1 MTDLAYLDGHH
12 AIIGASDA
20 GKTWTA
26 KYGVEQLLGQQRH
39 TLIIDPLGVW
49 YGLRSST
56 DGKSA
61 GFDIPIFGGPHGDVA
76 IRPID
81 GEAIAGIIDAQRV
94 TAIVDLSGMTNGLDQ
109 RSFVRDL
116 VARLRRRSP
125 GNFHFV
131 VDEADEFVPEKVR
144 DDVGYAL
151 QEDMLWIA
159 KKGRS
164 AGWVQTLITQRT
176 ADIAKSALSQ
186 SQTIIAHQLIA
197 PQDQKPFLDYVRT
210 QGTKEEL
217 AEISANLASLQ
228 QGSRYVYSPRRHVL
242 ELGRT
247 PALTTF
253 DSSRTPPAGQSRVE
267 PRTLA
272 QLDVSAIAA
281 ALAPRDPSIP
291 ADPAAAY
298 QLGNGAGEA
307 LIARDR
313 RIAELEDLLGRSEQ
327 RVEALEFVSKRAL
340 AMADRMVDDID
351 QFIRL
356 LGASVET
363 EGAEA
368 ETETTIAVYPDAS
381 VQHIRQ
387 RRDSAAEDAPP
398 ESPSGGASPSS
409 ELRALAGLAAVFP
422 SGLTEAAWA
431 TRTCYAR
438 KGGAWIRRRKR
449 YLDDG
454 LIEQR
459 DGRWFATDAGVA
471 AAGAAIPDMPAA
483 GPELVAWWAKRL
495 GASGRVLQLLAKVHP
510 RALTRDAIAA
520 ELNMA
525 PKGGAFLRHLGAV
538 KAAEL
543 VVEVKR
549 RLAIAPELMGDS

>member
-49 YGLRSST
+49 YGLRSSA
-56 DGKSA
+56 DGKAA

-76 IRPID
+76 IRPTD
-81 GEAIAGIIDAQRV
+81 GEAIAGIVDDQRV
-94 TAIVDLSGMTNGLDQ
+94 SAIVDLSGMTNGLDQ

-210 QGTKEEL
+210 QGSKEEL
-217 AEISANLASLQ
+217 ERISANLASLQ
-228 QGSRYVYSPRRHVL
+228 QGHRYVYSPRRHVL
-242 ELGRT
+242 EYGQT

-298 QLGNGAGEA
+298 QLGNAAGEA
-307 LIARDR
+307 LLQRDR
-313 RIAELEDLLGRSEQ
+313 RIAELEADKIGLGQKIEALFAERHDLLEGIRNAVAGISD
-327 RVEALEFVSKRAL
+327 ALSHFTLDMSAFHDPARELKAAL
-340 AMADRMVDDID
+340 PAYT
-351 QFIRL
+351 
-356 LGASVET
+356 SVE
-363 EGAEA
+363 
-368 ETETTIAVYPDAS
+368 PD
-381 VQHIRQ
+381 RQ
-387 RRDSAAEDAPP
+387 RRDSAAVDAPP
-398 ESPSGGASPSS
+398 ESPSGGATSPS

-431 TRTCYAR
+431 TRTGYAR

-449 YLDDG
+449 YVDDG

-459 DGRWFATDAGVA
+459 DGRWFATDAGVR
-471 AAGAAIPDMPAA
+471 AAGAAVPDMPAPGIA
-483 GPELVAWWAKRL
+483 LVNWWAERL
-495 GASGRVLQLLAKVHP
+495 GAPGRVLRLLANVHP

-549 RLAIAPELMGDS
+549 RLAIAPELMGNR

>member
-49 YGLRSST
+49 YGLRSSA
-56 DGKSA
+56 DGKAA

-81 GEAIAGIIDAQRV
+81 GEAIAGIVDAQRV
-94 TAIVDLSGMTNGLDQ
+94 SAIVDLSGMTNGLDQ

-228 QGSRYVYSPRRHVL
+228 QGDRYVYSPRRHVL

-281 ALAPRDPSIP
+281 ALSPRDPSIP

-298 QLGNGAGEA
+298 QLGNAAGEA
-307 LIARDR
+307 LVQRDR
-313 RIAELEDLLGRSEQ
+313 RIAELEADKVALGQKIEALFAERHDLLEGIRKAVARISD
-327 RVEALEFVSKRAL
+327 ALSDFHLDTSVFHESARGLKA
-340 AMADRMVDDID
+340 ADP
-351 QFIRL
+351 
-356 LGASVET
+356 AYTSVE
-363 EGAEA
+363 
-368 ETETTIAVYPDAS
+368 PD
-381 VQHIRQ
+381 RQ
-387 RRDSAAEDAPP
+387 RSDPAAVDAPP
-398 ESPSGGASPSS
+398 ESPSGGASPPS
-409 ELRALAGLAAVFP
+409 ELRALAGLASVFP

-431 TRTCYAR
+431 ARTGYAR

-449 YLDDG
+449 YVDDG

-459 DGRWFATDAGVA
+459 GGRWFATDAGVA
-471 AAGAAIPDMPAA
+471 AAGAEIPDMPAA
-483 GPELVAWWAKRL
+483 EPELVAWWAKRL

-538 KAAEL
+538 RAAEL